1 MLLGMHPCS
10 PARSVAAFLLVS
22 CTLVAMSVGA
32 RPLRPEEQA
41 RIAAQPPTTVVARL
55 VNLGT
60 PNAPHCGTL
69 HVAVVM
75 RYEVLQ
81 VVGERPFHGPSGNT
95 WDVIHG
101 CPELPRAQYQAGS
114 GDVTSFRVGDV
125 HRLLVSQNAPAR
137 APDTVMDAWPRT
149 GSSRPLWALR
159 TDRASAP

>member
-1 MLLGMHPCS
+1 MHS
-10 PARSVAAFLLVS
+10 HVHVRAGIAFLLVS
-22 CTLVAMSVGA
+22 CALASAVGA

-41 RIAAQPPTTVVARL
+41 RVAAQPPTRVVARL
-55 VNLGT
+55 ADLGS

-75 RYEVLQ
+75 RYEVLR
-81 VVGERPFHGPSGNT
+81 VENDRPLYGPPGNT

-101 CPELPRAQYQAGS
+101 CPELSRAQYQAGS

-137 APDTVMDAWPRT
+137 APDTVMDMWPRT
-149 GSSRPLWALR
+149 SSNRPLWALR
-159 TDRASAP
+159 TDQASAP

>member
-1 MLLGMHPCS
+1 MLGGMHHRAL
-10 PARSVAAFLLVS
+10 ARVASALLVGGALLATSVA
-22 CTLVAMSVGA
+22 A

-60 PNAPHCGTL
+60 PNAAHCGVL

-75 RYEVLQ
+75 RYEVLR
-81 VVGERPFHGPSGNT
+81 VENDRPLYGPPGNT

-114 GDVTSFRVGDV
+114 GNVTAFRVGDV
-125 HRLLVSQNAPAR
+125 HRMLVSQNAPAG
-137 APDTVMDAWPRT
+137 APPSVIDMWPRT
-149 GSSRPLWALR
+149 SSNRPLWAVR
-159 TDRASAP
+159 TDQASAP

>member
-1 MLLGMHPCS
+1 MLSRS
-10 PARSVAAFLLVS
+10 PARSVAGFLMVS
-22 CTLVAMSVGA
+22 GMLVAVSVAA
-32 RPLRPEEQA
+32 RPLRPDEQA

-60 PNAPHCGTL
+60 PNAPHCGRL

-81 VVGERPFHGPSGNT
+81 VVGERPFYGPSGNT

-125 HRLLVSQNAPAR
+125 HRLRVTQNAPDR
-137 APDTVMDAWPRT
+137 APANVVDAWPRT
-149 GSSRPLWALR
+149 GSNRPLWAIR